1 VRPASACG
9 IIVDAIDR
17 AQDEH
22 VGNGF
27 LRPKSDGFNLRWFSP
42 LVEVDLCGHG
52 TLAAAHVL
60 REQGYFTGQSTAHF
74 RTRSGLLTAGLQ
86 DE

>member
-1 VRPASACG
+1 M
-9 IIVDAIDR
+9 DAIDR

-27 LRPKSDGFNLRWFSP
+27 LLPEIRQLQLRWFSP

>member
-1 VRPASACG
+1 MQSIAHKMNMSETAFF
-9 IIVDAIDR
+9 DR
-17 AQDEH
+17 
-22 VGNGF
+22 
-27 LRPKSDGFNLRWFSP
+27 KSDGFNLRWFSP

-74 RTRSGLLTAGLQ
+74 RT
-86 DE
+86 